1 MAIIDVT
8 ISQLSESVA
17 EATLLNWKKK
27 PGDGVVED
35 EILFEIETDKVV
47 FDVPAPSSGV
57 LIEILVGDG
66 GTVVPNQV
74 LARIDSEG
82 KATITA
88 QEEAIR
94 EAKAPEPTA
103 VEPEEV
109 VIMPAAAKLIAETG
123 IKLSQVE
130 GTGRQGRVTKGDVL
144 QAIAA
149 DAEPSSP
156 QPPPQP
162 APKSAPAPAPAQKSK
177 QIGRAHV

>member
-57 LIEILVGDG
+57 LTEILVGDG

-82 KATITA
+82 KPTVTA

-94 EAKAPEPTA
+94 EASAPEPTA
-103 VEPEEV
+103 VEPE
-109 VIMPAAAKLIAETG
+109 
-123 IKLSQVE
+123 
-130 GTGRQGRVTKGDVL
+130 
-144 QAIAA
+144 
-149 DAEPSSP
+149 
-156 QPPPQP
+156 
-162 APKSAPAPAPAQKSK
+162 
-177 QIGRAHV
+177 